1 MISLARESAHC
12 SIRSWTSDRVSFFVT
27 LDTFAPMFA
36 YRTALLANERYR
48 WYALGL
54 TTWGQ
59 AATNIL
65 GSAFGP
71 LAPFLQ
77 DDLQI
82 SRASVGL
89 ISTAVFLTAAPSA
102 LFGGRASD
110 RVGERRVLIISGV
123 LGSFAALAVTAS
135 IGFWT
140 LVLSCLALGL
150 GNGIQNPAGSAAIMR
165 WFPQHQRGFA
175 MGIRQTGVPIGGM
188 LAAGVAPILALHY
201 GWRSAYLAGGIL
213 SLIGALLIVVAYFD
227 PPRKPIA
234 GAVAMRSLKDLAR
247 DKRLLLLAVIFNCQ
261 VFTQMAATTYFV
273 LFLHETFAASVVT
286 AGVLFVVVNVA
297 AMVARI
303 GWGLVS
309 DRRFQGKRRPV
320 LMMIIA
326 LTVCSTLGA
335 ALLPSGTPLWLVGVL
350 SIFFGI
356 SAFAWTGIL
365 GTLVIEIAGPESAG
379 SAISLVQVLATPATL
394 LAPPLFGLLADV
406 SGSYQASWLVLTLIG
421 TVGLITVRW
430 VQEVAPA

>member
-1 MISLARESAHC
+1 
-12 SIRSWTSDRVSFFVT
+12 
-27 LDTFAPMFA
+27 MFA
-36 YRTALLANERYR
+36 YRTGLLANERYR

-102 LFGGRASD
+102 LFGGRAAD
-110 RVGERRVLIISGV
+110 RVGERRVLILSGV
-123 LGSFAALAVTAS
+123 LGAFAALAVTAS
-135 IGFWT
+135 SGFWT
-140 LVLSCLALGL
+140 LVFSCLLLGL

-188 LAAGVAPILALHY
+188 LAAGVAPILAIHY
-201 GWRSAYLAGGIL
+201 GWRSAYLAGGVL

-227 PPRKPIA
+227 PPRKPLA
-234 GAVAMRSLKDLAR
+234 GAAVMRSLKDLAR
-247 DKRLLLLAVIFNCQ
+247 DKRILRLAVIFNCQ

-286 AGVLFVVVNVA
+286 AGVLFVVVNIA

-309 DRRFQGKRRPV
+309 DRHFEGKRQPV
-320 LMMIIA
+320 LFIILA

-335 ALLPSGTPLWLVGVL
+335 ALLPSSTPLWIVGGL
-350 SIFFGI
+350 SILFGI

-379 SAISLVQVLATPATL
+379 SAISLVQVLSTPATL
-394 LAPPLFGLLADV
+394 LAPPLFGWLADV
-406 SGSYQASWLVLTLIG
+406 SGSYQISWLVLTLIG

-430 VQEVAPA
+430 VSEGEPA

>member
-1 MISLARESAHC
+1 MIMFSY
-12 SIRSWTSDRVSFFVT
+12 RSS
-27 LDTFAPMFA
+27 
-36 YRTALLANERYR
+36 LLAYERYR

-54 TTWGQ
+54 TTLGQ

-77 DDLQI
+77 DDLHI
-82 SRASVGL
+82 SRAEVGL

-102 LFGGRASD
+102 LFGGRAAD
-110 RVGERRVLIISGV
+110 RVGERQVLILSGV
-123 LGSFAALAVTAS
+123 LGALAALAVAAS
-135 IGFWT
+135 SGFWS
-140 LVLSCLALGL
+140 LVISCLGLGL
-150 GNGIQNPAGSAAIMR
+150 GNGIQNPAGSAAVMR

-213 SLIGALLIVVAYFD
+213 SFIGAVLIVVAYFD
-227 PPRKPIA
+227 PPRRPA
-234 GAVAMRSLKDLAR
+234 TGQVAMRSLRDLIR
-247 DKRLLLLAVIFNCQ
+247 DKRLLRLALIFSCQ

-273 LFLHETFAASVVT
+273 LFLHEAFNTSVVT
-286 AGVLFVVVNVA
+286 AGVLFVVVNIA

-303 GWGLVS
+303 CWGLIS

-320 LMMIIA
+320 LVIIIA
-326 LTVCSTLGA
+326 LTVFSTLCA
-335 ALLPSGTPLWLVGVL
+335 SLLPSHTPLWLVSVL
-350 SIFFGI
+350 SVLFGI

-379 SAISLVQVLATPATL
+379 SSISMVQVLAMPATL
-394 LAPPLFGLLADV
+394 LAPPLFGLLADL
-406 SGSYQASWLVLTLIG
+406 SGTYHISWLVLTVIG

-430 VQEVAPA
+430 VQETEAA